1 MSASGRRHL
10 AALHELPC
18 VVTLALEGRRVPAEV
33 VHHVESVR
41 DELSDF
47 GGIPMT
53 DYWHKELHR
62 LSRRGFE
69 TRTKLSEVDLLCWTV
84 KLLMERHI

>member
-1 MSASGRRHL
+1 MSARDHL
-10 AALHELPC
+10 SDLHSLPC
-18 VVTLALEGRRVPAEV
+18 VVTLALEGRRVKAEV
-33 VHHVESVR
+33 VHHIESVR
-41 DELSDF
+41 DGLSDY

-69 TRTKLSEVDLLCWTV
+69 MRTKLSEIDLLCWTI
-84 KLLMERHI
+84 KLLRENA

>member
-1 MSASGRRHL
+1 M
-10 AALHELPC
+10 
-18 VVTLALEGRRVPAEV
+18 EGRRVPAEV
-33 VHHVESVR
+33 VHHPESVR
-41 DELSDF
+41 DEMSDF

-69 TRTKLSEVDLLCWTV
+69 TRTKLSEFDLLCWTV
-84 KLLMERHI
+84 KLLMESA